1 MLDATWKRI
10 AEGDIVAIRGN
21 WEQRRVEVVSRM
33 GEIDRRTFVKL
44 GGASAAALIFGY
56 GPFTER
62 VWAQPRFSDYP
73 FKLGV
78 ASGDPLPDG
87 VVLWTRLAPDPLSG
101 GGMPDKKVPVQWQV
115 ATDEGFANVVREGM
129 EFAYPELAHSV
140 HVEVGGLNPASEYFY
155 RFRAGPELSA
165 VGRTKTAPALGASL
179 AEMSFAFVSCQQY
192 EHGYFTAYRRMAEQE
207 QLDLVI
213 HLGDYIYEYGPNQYV
228 APGGNVRAH
237 SGPEIVTLSDYRN
250 RHAQYRTDEDLQ
262 AAHAA
267 FAWAVTWDDHEVE
280 NNYADEVP
288 EARTLT
294 PTTEA
299 FLRRRAAAYQ
309 SYYEHMPLR
318 RSSVPTGPDMLLYRR
333 LAYGNLAEFNV
344 LDTRQYRD
352 DQAAGDGTDPPN
364 PESLDPNRTLTG
376 DEQEQWLLN
385 GLAASE
391 ATWNVLA
398 QQVFFAQRDFNT
410 DDTQRFSMDAWD
422 GYVGSRDRISNFIQE
437 RGALNPVVLTGD
449 VHNNWAC
456 DLKANYDDPTSETFG
471 VEFVGTSIT
480 SGGDGADTSPGQE
493 ATVAE
498 NPHIKFFSGQC
509 GYVRCRLTPDEWRS
523 DFRVLPYVSQPGA
536 PVYTRASFVTQAGNP
551 GLQQVDA
558 NAVQGTRVSAAA
570 IESDAERIKAQEE
583 AGRRSRR

>member
-1 MLDATWKRI
+1 MTI
-10 AEGDIVAIRGN
+10 QGN
-21 WEQRRVEVVSRM
+21 WDQRRAEAVSRM
-33 GEIDRRTFVKL
+33 GEIDRRTFMKL

-56 GPFTER
+56 GPFTEK

-73 FKLGV
+73 FTLGV
-78 ASGDPLPDG
+78 ASGEPLPDG
-87 VVLWTRLAPDPLSG
+87 VVLWTRLAPDPLNG

-115 ATDEGFANVVREGM
+115 ATDEVFNNVVLEGST
-129 EFAYPELAHSV
+129 FARPELAHSV

-155 RFRAGPELSA
+155 RFRAGPELSQ
-165 VGRTKTAPALGASL
+165 VGRTKTAPAAGASL
-179 AEMSFAFVSCQQY
+179 AEMTFAIVSCQQY

-207 QLDLVI
+207 QLDLVV
-213 HLGDYIYEYGPNQYV
+213 HLGDYIYEYGPNEYV

-262 AAHAA
+262 AAHEA
-267 FAWAVTWDDHEVE
+267 FPWAVTWDDHEVE

-288 EARTLT
+288 EARNLT

-309 SYYEHMPLR
+309 AYYEHMPLR

-333 LAYGNLAEFNV
+333 LTYGNLAEFNV

-352 DQAAGDGTDPPN
+352 DQAANDGTDPPN

-376 DEQEQWLLN
+376 NEQEQWLLN
-385 GLAASE
+385 GLAASG

-422 GYVGSRDRISNFIQE
+422 GYVGSRNRISNFIQE
-437 RGALNPVVLTGD
+437 RGSLNPVVLTGD

-456 DLKANYDDPTSETFG
+456 DLKANYDDPASATFG
-471 VEFVGTSIT
+471 SEFVGTSIT
-480 SGGDGADTSPGQE
+480 SGGDGADTNPNQE
-493 ATVAE
+493 NVVAE
-498 NPHIKFFSGQC
+498 NPHIKFFNGQR
-509 GYVRCRLTPDEWRS
+509 GYVRCTLTPEQWRA
-523 DFRVLPYVSQPGA
+523 DYRVLPFVKQPGA
-536 PVYTRASFVTQAGNP
+536 PVYTRASFAIEAGNP

-558 NAVQGTRVSAAA
+558 NAVQGTRVSSTLV
-570 IESDAERIKAQEE
+570 ESDAKRIKAQEE
-583 AGRRSRR
+583 AGRRNRR